1 MGSLGL
7 TTSQPL
13 DAEKFNQFMNA
24 LLQAKA
30 KDLYRSKGVLQFT
43 NEGDTKFVFQGVH
56 EQIQFTSAKA
66 KWTPDEPR
74 ISKIV
79 FIGRDLDRDALEA
92 GFRALRGAG
101 GRVGGV
107 KGGRILVLSILVLS
121 SHRRSGRRAERARSR
136 SDASDT

>member
-7 TTSQPL
+7 TTSKPL
-13 DAEKFNQFMNA
+13 DAEKFNKFMNA
-24 LLQAKA
+24 LLQAK
-30 KDLYRSKGVLQFT
+30 KHDLYRSKGVLAFVG
-43 NEGDTKFVFQGVH
+43 EGDTKFVFQGVH

-92 GFRALRGAG
+92 GFRACYEAPADESA
-101 GRVGGV
+101 V
-107 KGGRILVLSILVLS
+107 
-121 SHRRSGRRAERARSR
+121 
-136 SDASDT
+136 